1 MSAASWAALWEVVCE
16 CVQLR
21 CGLGCGTAQWQV
33 QGAGGWVCT
42 HTGHLCKPRPGPRAA
57 WLPGPGACSWVIGK
71 NQKKVL
77 IRLRFWLFLRPF
89 VPLGP
94 LSLAPGVTS
103 PCPVPP
109 PGPVAMQLGLAGG
122 WRHTDALFCLLGRP
136 GMSERAMSFPPRK
149 GPPGAMVF
157 SQFPWKGTATTPC
170 PQHVLEAG
178 TLSRAQAHGR
188 SARWPLRI
196 CPGLRGASTLPGQG
210 SRHAALTAAG
220 PLTPLP
226 SLQSF
231 QGSQGRAYLFNSV

>member
-1 MSAASWAALWEVVCE
+1 MDRGQTERIRP
-16 CVQLR
+16 Q
-21 CGLGCGTAQWQV
+21 
-33 QGAGGWVCT
+33 
-42 HTGHLCKPRPGPRAA
+42 GHL
-57 WLPGPGACSWVIGK
+57 
-71 NQKKVL
+71 
-77 IRLRFWLFLRPF
+77 
-89 VPLGP
+89 
-94 LSLAPGVTS
+94 
-103 PCPVPP
+103 P

-196 CPGLRGASTLPGQG
+196 CPGLRGASTLPGQPFQARLRRRQRQIPPPAGREGGRKRQSEAKWRGKTQRPLKG
-210 SRHAALTAAG
+210 SARARGAALAGGTAA
-220 PLTPLP
+220 
-226 SLQSF
+226 
-231 QGSQGRAYLFNSV
+231 